1 MMGIALVPIQ
11 LQWQGFFEDT
21 NAFKIF
27 QLNVFKLENFE
38 S

>member
-11 LQWQGFFEDT
+11 LQWQDFFEDT
-21 NAFKIF
+21 NA
-27 QLNVFKLENFE
+27 LLGVFKLENFE